1 VQILDK
7 LFGPHSR
14 NLERALD
21 RTTLRHSVVSGNLAN
36 VNVPGYKRRDVEFG
50 VALETAEGQRQER
63 FQSLQNRL
71 RGEVRTDHG
80 SIRIDGNS
88 VDLERE
94 TVAIAETEL
103 RYQMLTEM
111 TSRYFSGLKNVIK
124 EGR

>member
-1 VQILDK
+1 MQILDK

-14 NLERALD
+14 NLEKALD
-21 RTTLRHSVVSGNLAN
+21 RTTMRHSVVSGNLAN

-50 VALETAEGQRQER
+50 VALEAAEGERQER

-71 RGEVRTDHG
+71 RGEVRTDQG

-111 TSRYFSGLKNVIK
+111 AGRYFSGLKTVIR